1 MWPLSSQNINDLNR
15 NSKKNEHNNNI
26 NEQGPIYQTPFK
38 QSLNIERNN
47 DTPLQIDFNF
57 YFGNLWSSEHIPSQ
71 HFEIPINKS
80 VTKNSSETNLLLF
93 KSSLEKSGYKLSSI
107 SEIKSSNIVDKALH
121 ENNNNIYDNLNQNK
135 FTKKNLNELFDNVKN
150 DEFLNSNKKDNN
162 IKNNSFEKNNIYY
175 CDIKYNNINNIFIPN
190 NCINNNLIFNH
201 NSNNNLQNNEFDDDK
216 ENNNYNFVDEQNI
229 FNRNNENE
237 NKNKINNSEFNNMN
251 INEKKEEEIFSSPI
265 KKKPKKIFECSGST
279 LATNSSKSSI
289 KKRRFR
295 KNNDQI
301 AMLLQFFNENKHWS
315 RNQIKEISQKTGL
328 KENKVYKWL
337 WDQRNKEY
345 KSTKFVINKKDLP

>member
-1 MWPLSSQNINDLNR
+1 MWSINTQNINELNR

-57 YFGNLWSSEHIPSQ
+57 YFGNLWSSDHAPSQ

-80 VTKNSSETNLLLF
+80 VTKNNSETNLLLF

-107 SEIKSSNIVDKALH
+107 SEIKSSNIVDKEVY
-121 ENNNNIYDNLNQNK
+121 ENNNLYDYLNQNK
-135 FTKKNLNELFDNVKN
+135 FTKKNLNELFDNAKN
-150 DEFLNSNKKDNN
+150 DEFLKSNKKEIS

-175 CDIKYNNINNIFIPN
+175 CDIKYNNVNNIIIPN
-190 NCINNNLIFNH
+190 NCINNNLIF
-201 NSNNNLQNNEFDDDK
+201 SNNNCNNLQNNELDDDK

-229 FNRNNENE
+229 FNRKNE
-237 NKNKINNSEFNNMN
+237 NKNIINSSNSNNMN

-265 KKKPKKIFECSGST
+265 IKKPKKIFECSGST
-279 LATNSSKSSI
+279 LATNSSKASTR
-289 KKRRFR
+289 KRRFR
-295 KNNDQI
+295 KNNVQI
-301 AMLLQFFNENKHWS
+301 AMLLQFFNENKYWS